1 MEIQKSASRFAGVRF
16 AGIRRTSR
24 AALALL
30 LLMGALSLL
39 VQPARASVWQDGIWQ
54 GESVALT
61 TDDGFIVSA
70 QEDTADFS
78 AEFKPAENQDGYVV
92 LEIDVSVRNGATGQ
106 TIQDLE
112 FRYENEL
119 IASVESVNARS
130 STFVRSNALH
140 MSLQSMT
147 ADLEIEV
154 SYTDFDGKTVTRS
167 MWVSPLSADPQ
178 INFTRTASAT
188 SAAQGETVTLTY
200 RVANEGSVT
209 LRDVQVYDDMP
220 GVGLVGTIDSL
231 YPGNMRELTVQVIV
245 DEDKTSSPR
254 LTYHT
259 DAQSQSTVYVLEN
272 LEIVVYNPNL
282 TVTLKADDSLVD
294 AGQSVTLVCNVV
306 NDGNV
311 DFSSATI
318 TDETLGT
325 IIEGATIEAGKA
337 YSWNKVIKPVETL
350 SYAFTVRAVDAD
362 GKTYEKQSNA
372 VRVEVEG
379 VGATATAE
387 DLQVSVTANTP
398 HLDAPG
404 EVTFNLVLRNAGV
417 GTISGVTVTDR
428 AGEVVETI
436 SALPSGDQVLPIA
449 VQVNET
455 GEYFFSVE
463 GTLSDGSTV
472 QRITTPVTIEV
483 GEPLTASPAASLDAN
498 AALTLAPTPTPLMAV
513 SGEGGISPWL
523 LMLLICIALLIVACV
538 LVLIWLQVRAG
549 RRRAQEEEEEAE
561 LAAERD
567 RLRRREEAMREP
579 NLGREPNYGREP
591 NLGRENA
598 EYPGNAYRDG
608 ASNFGAYGADDD
620 PYGFRDE
627 IRRAATEYSRVQDP
641 VRAPDPVRTPRRP
654 ARMQDPL
661 DDDEDIATVYKPG
674 LRQSAA
680 DDDAPTVYRDG
691 RRSGEPQRG
700 EPRTRRND

>member
-39 VQPARASVWQDGIWQ
+39 LQPARASVWQDGIWQ

-387 DLQVSVTANTP
+387 YL
-398 HLDAPG
+398 
-404 EVTFNLVLRNAGV
+404 LVYV
-417 GTISGVTVTDR
+417 
-428 AGEVVETI
+428 
-436 SALPSGDQVLPIA
+436 
-449 VQVNET
+449 
-455 GEYFFSVE
+455 
-463 GTLSDGSTV
+463 
-472 QRITTPVTIEV
+472 
-483 GEPLTASPAASLDAN
+483 
-498 AALTLAPTPTPLMAV
+498 
-513 SGEGGISPWL
+513 
-523 LMLLICIALLIVACV
+523 
-538 LVLIWLQVRAG
+538 
-549 RRRAQEEEEEAE
+549 
-561 LAAERD
+561 
-567 RLRRREEAMREP
+567 
-579 NLGREPNYGREP
+579 
-591 NLGRENA
+591 
-598 EYPGNAYRDG
+598 
-608 ASNFGAYGADDD
+608 
-620 PYGFRDE
+620 
-627 IRRAATEYSRVQDP
+627 
-641 VRAPDPVRTPRRP
+641 
-654 ARMQDPL
+654 
-661 DDDEDIATVYKPG
+661 
-674 LRQSAA
+674 
-680 DDDAPTVYRDG
+680 
-691 RRSGEPQRG
+691 
-700 EPRTRRND
+700 